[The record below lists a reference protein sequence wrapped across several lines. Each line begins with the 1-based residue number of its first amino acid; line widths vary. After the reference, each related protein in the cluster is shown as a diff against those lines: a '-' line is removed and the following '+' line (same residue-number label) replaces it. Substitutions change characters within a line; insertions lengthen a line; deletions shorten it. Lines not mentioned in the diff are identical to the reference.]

1 MTMPKL
7 TLSRSIALAL
17 LTLTACGQGG
27 PDRVFRFGADPAQ
40 DTQPAAAPATCA
52 DLAPATPTR
61 PQPAERPRP
70 EAPPHF
76 DTPDGGTD
84 GGGDGG

>member
-1 MTMPKL
+1 MHRSLMT
-7 TLSRSIALAL
+7 LAL

-40 DTQPAAAPATCA
+40 DAPPAAAAAAAAATCA
-52 DLAPATPTR
+52 DLAPAAPTR

-70 EAPPHF
+70 EVPHF
-76 DTPDGGTD
+76 DAPD